1 MRYHTLKIIKIYS
14 TDGKTYWMISG
25 KKKSSSQNT
34 VCDTASRRLCTCGY
48 EVCRPVKGVRVHYHA
63 WIPTGEGLWPVS
75 LTSVLPT
82 SPYPCLAQKRD
93 SKITC

>member
-1 MRYHTLKIIKIYS
+1 MRYHTLKIITIYS
-14 TDGKTYWMISG
+14 TDGKTYWMISE
-25 KKKSSSQNT
+25 KKKRSLQNT
-34 VCDTASRRLCTCGY
+34 VCDIASRRLCICGY
-48 EVCRPVKGVRVHYHA
+48 KVCRLVRDVHVHYHA

-75 LTSVLPT
+75 LTSILPT